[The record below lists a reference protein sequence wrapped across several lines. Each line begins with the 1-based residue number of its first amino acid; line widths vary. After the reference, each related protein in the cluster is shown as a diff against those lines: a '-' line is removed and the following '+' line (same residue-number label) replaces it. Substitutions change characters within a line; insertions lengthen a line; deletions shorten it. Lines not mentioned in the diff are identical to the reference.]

1 MRRVLFVLGV
11 AGLFA
16 ALAPSAFGAVTIGQ
30 TFTPDVGW
38 GGSGTIV
45 QTTSPGNSYVV
56 PSDGVITSW
65 SFEAPA
71 DVAPLKL
78 KMLRSAGSD
87 DFTTVG
93 ESQLQTPTAEVLN
106 TWPTRI
112 SVRAGDF
119 LGEYYADDTHPLGDD
134 PGFLSHE
141 ISSGPG
147 DPAVDPP
154 PGTTTTYSPSAA
166 GGYQID
172 GSAVLEADCDKDGLG
187 DESQDADTASCHTT
201 GQRAVA
207 LKKCKSK
214 AKHKH
219 WSKKKLRKCKRK
231 ARKLPV

>member
-1 MRRVLFVLGV
+1 MLIRRRLLQERGSFRWSIAPVDRANAPEIGSRGQGKRLDSTEERMRRVLFVLGV
-11 AGLFA
+11 AGLFG

-65 SFEAPA
+65 SFEPLS

-172 GSAVLEADCDKDGLG
+172 GSA
-187 DESQDADTASCHTT
+187 
-201 GQRAVA
+201 
-207 LKKCKSK
+207 
-214 AKHKH
+214 
-219 WSKKKLRKCKRK
+219 
-231 ARKLPV
+231 